1 MLARIRTNPAP
12 QSRHRVLLFME
23 RRVIPALDG
32 RNAIL
37 DPLAA
42 QRMAPL
48 LDGQF
53 LETDLKFA
61 RWRWSGQQR
70 TDHAETEAG
79 PLFMGRTAGR
89 ILRHRIVLSLV

>member
-1 MLARIRTNPAP
+1 MFARIGANLAP
-12 QSRHRVLLFME
+12 QNRDRILLFVE
-23 RRVIPALDG
+23 RRVIPTLDG

-37 DPLAA
+37 DPLTA

-53 LETDLKFA
+53 LKTDLKLSRFG
-61 RWRWSGQQR
+61 RSGQQR
-70 TDHAETEAG
+70 ADHAETEAG

-89 ILRHRIVLSLV
+89 VLRHRIVLSLV